1 MIFKPILLYLF
12 MLLLFLLVLP
22 VKLIQQRYKLLG
34 VLLFSLGF
42 LLCTMFIAFAL
53 FPLDFSSEAPAGSGF
68 FLIPFWDGYKTY
80 RLLGENRSILPFVLF
95 YMQYF
100 FYSASFTLC
109 EVVTSKKKSFALP
122 LAVSLIVATLA
133 VLMKFINASLL
144 TDTGVYIAVLAGCL
158 LGRILGRLVY
168 PYSEKYINKY
178 I

>member
-53 FPLDFSSEAPAGSGF
+53 FPLDFSSEAPPGSGF

-133 VLMKFINASLL
+133 VLMKFINASV
-144 TDTGVYIAVLAGCL
+144 TF
-158 LGRILGRLVY
+158 
-168 PYSEKYINKY
+168 
-178 I
+178 